1 MQKKVVVVGDGTVGK
16 TSILHSYAYNTF
28 PKEYIPTVFDN
39 YETDVMV
46 NGTRYELHIWDTAG
60 QSDYDRLRPLSYPH
74 TDAFLL
80 CFSIANE
87 ASYQNIID
95 KWYPEVTHYQPGV
108 PILLVGTKIDLR
120 EDKNRK
126 PPCLKPNDGEKMR
139 DKIKAVKYLECS
151 ALTQQ
156 GLKAVFDEAIL
167 AALEKPKPVK
177 TSKRCIIL

>member
-16 TSILHSYAYNTF
+16 TSLLHSYAYNTF

-46 NGTRYELHIWDTAG
+46 NGARYELHIWDTAG

-80 CFSIANE
+80 CFSVGNP
-87 ASYQNIID
+87 ASYQNILD
-95 KWYPEVTHYQPGV
+95 KWHPEVMHYQPGAPV
-108 PILLVGTKIDLR
+108 LLIGTKADLR
-120 EDKNRK
+120 DDKKVKCITKEEAERLRSKVN
-126 PPCLKPNDGEKMR
+126 
-139 DKIKAVKYLECS
+139 AVKYLECS

-167 AALEKPKPVK
+167 AALERKQGPRPARKCV
-177 TSKRCIIL
+177 IL